1 MVVALSK
8 SLFSAWSYLHLLRG
22 LHEGGRGNPVVLA
35 RYGWLFDQA
44 WRAVFDGFFAKV
56 GTVLALS
63 AGVGRLKASSQID
76 GGNWRADRMAPKTID
91 EYIAAF
97 PPEVQA
103 ILRKIRATIKKAAPD
118 AEERISYQ
126 MPTFTLNGPLVYFGA
141 FKKHIGLYPPVR
153 GDENLMGEIS
163 IYEGEKGNL
172 RFPLDKPIPYALIS
186 KIVKV
191 RIRENQGG
199 VGTKQRSK

>member
-1 MVVALSK
+1 
-8 SLFSAWSYLHLLRG
+8 
-22 LHEGGRGNPVVLA
+22 
-35 RYGWLFDQA
+35 
-44 WRAVFDGFFAKV
+44 
-56 GTVLALS
+56 
-63 AGVGRLKASSQID
+63 
-76 GGNWRADRMAPKTID
+76 MAPKTID

-141 FKKHIGLYPPVR
+141 FKKHIGLYPPIR

-191 RIRENQGG
+191 RIRENQGR
-199 VGTKQRSK
+199 VGTKQRNK

>member
-1 MVVALSK
+1 MS
-8 SLFSAWSYLHLLRG
+8 
-22 LHEGGRGNPVVLA
+22 
-35 RYGWLFDQA
+35 FD
-44 WRAVFDGFFAKV
+44 
-56 GTVLALS
+56 
-63 AGVGRLKASSQID
+63 
-76 GGNWRADRMAPKTID
+76 
-91 EYIAAF
+91 
-97 PPEVQA
+97 
-103 ILRKIRATIKKAAPD
+103 IKKAAPD
-118 AEERISYQ
+118 AEEGISYQ

-153 GDENLMGEIS
+153 RDENLMSEMS

-199 VGTKQRSK
+199 VGTKQRSNSVGESHPSRASRRPSRASQSLIMTSLLHARPARR